1 MGGELVTSFLAFRRG
16 VRATWSV
23 LVSAGVLVVAT
34 REPDAAPIL
43 LATVATGLAAFR
55 THRWVTT
62 RRRGQVLPDLDVA
75 MAGLAAWASLHQAFP
90 GLAAALEAPR
100 VALMVLAASTLETAS
115 VFGVAAALLTVRGAF
130 GASAA
135 GLAADVAV
143 MAVPALVVRREV
155 ARTRRFA
162 RAHAEQLMNR
172 MREDARSYRLLVPT
186 SSVSTEVRDDERLA
200 QASVIE
206 IHESARFALSLLR
219 ESLDAHTAV
228 LLWVHQKHLR
238 ISELV
243 SFADCVQDAPIPLG
257 AGVLG
262 ALVARPRPGRFQA
275 KRGALAVPYYT
286 QDPGVRALL
295 AVPIVEGGELVGI
308 LAIDRLDDRPFDED
322 AEALACLAA
331 RFCDRAI
338 RNERLFVQLEKAR
351 VEQSKLYRAVQAL
364 SAVNDE
370 DGVVEAGIAAAH
382 EMSGLDFAILTRT
395 SEEGAPM
402 HTVRAVRCA
411 EGIDLE
417 HLPGLSFSPNNGLV
431 SSAVKMRVS
440 LPYRGEF
447 DATTHSVLTKEH
459 ALPAVPSLVV
469 LPLISGERTLGTLV
483 LGARRRGAFGDTVRS
498 LLEVL
503 ASHLAVSLANAGM
516 MKQLEQLATTDGMT
530 GLYNKRTM
538 LELGAQKIEA
548 AQRFNQPLSILVTD
562 IDFFKK
568 VNDTYGH
575 DVGDEVIKGLGR
587 ILKETKRATDVVS
600 RFGGEEFVVLCDHTD
615 TQGAHLL
622 AERVRESLATTV
634 FHSSLGNFSVT
645 CSIGVAAWPQGDGS
659 WESLF
664 KAADEALYESKRSGR
679 NRTTLAAAARPS
691 PRETYAPSRGSLP
704 PPASTSILR
713 AASIPSSG
721 RIPSLPP
728 FKVS

>member
-1 MGGELVTSFLAFRRG
+1 MGGEMVSTFLAWRRGARASWSILVTGGALLA
-16 VRATWSV
+16 
-23 LVSAGVLVVAT
+23 AGLA
-34 REPDAAPIL
+34 PDAAPL
-43 LATVATGLAAFR
+43 TLAAVMTPFAAFR

-62 RRRGQVLPDLDVA
+62 RRRGQPLPDLDVA
-75 MAGLAAWASLHQAFP
+75 LAGLAAWASLHQAFP
-90 GLAAALEAPR
+90 GLATELEVPR
-100 VALMVLAASTLETAS
+100 LALMVLAAASLESGA
-115 VFGVAAALLTVRGAF
+115 VAGLALALVATRLAF
-130 GASAA
+130 GASPA
-135 GLAADVAV
+135 GVVTDLAV
-143 MAVPALVVRREV
+143 MAVPSVVVRREV

-162 RAHAEQLMNR
+162 RAHAEQFMNR
-172 MREDARSYRLLVPT
+172 MRDEARSYRLLVPT
-186 SSVSTEVRDDERLA
+186 SGVSAEVRDDERLA
-200 QASVIE
+200 QASVEE

-243 SFADCVQDAPIPLG
+243 TFADGVQDAPIPLG
-257 AGVLG
+257 SGVLG
-262 ALVARPRPGRFQA
+262 ALVARPRPARFQA

-286 QDPGVRALL
+286 DDPGVRALL
-295 AVPIVEGGELVGI
+295 AVPIVENGELVGI
-308 LAIDRLDDRPFDED
+308 LALDRLDDRPFDEE

-351 VEQSKLYRAVQAL
+351 VEQGKLYRAVQAL
-364 SAVNDE
+364 SAALDE

-382 EMSGLDFAILTRT
+382 EMAGLDFAIITRT
-395 SEEGAPM
+395 AEEGDPM

-411 EGIDLE
+411 EGIELD
-417 HLPGLSFSPNNGLV
+417 HLPGLSFAPNSGLV

-447 DATTHSVLTKEH
+447 DAATHLVLTKEH
-459 ALPAVPSLVV
+459 PLPAVPSLVV
-469 LPLISGERTLGTLV
+469 LPLVSGERTLGTLV

-516 MKQLEQLATTDGMT
+516 VKQLEQLATTDGMT

-548 AQRFNQPLSILVTD
+548 AQRFNQPLSVLVTD
-562 IDFFKK
+562 IDFFQK

-587 ILKETKRATDVVS
+587 ILKDTKRATDIVS

-622 AERVRESLATTV
+622 AERVREALGAMV
-634 FHSSLGNFSVT
+634 FQSSLGPFSVT
-645 CSIGVAAWPQGDGS
+645 CSIGVASWPQGDGS

-664 KAADEALYESKRSGR
+664 KAADEALYESKRGGR
-679 NRTTLAAAARPS
+679 NRTTMAAIAKPS
-691 PRETYAPSRGSLP
+691 PRETYAPPRGSVP

-713 AASIPSSG
+713 AASLPSSG